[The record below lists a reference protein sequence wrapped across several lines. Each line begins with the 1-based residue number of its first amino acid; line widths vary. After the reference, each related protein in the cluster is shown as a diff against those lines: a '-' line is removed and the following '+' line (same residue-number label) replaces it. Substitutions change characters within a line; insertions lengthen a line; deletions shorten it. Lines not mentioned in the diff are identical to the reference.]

1 MSYNGSGTF
10 QINTSG
16 QPVVAGTVISATA
29 FNALTADL
37 ATGLSTA
44 ITKDGQTTTT
54 ARIPFAAG
62 ISSTLTT
69 DSSSVSTGSIITA
82 GGVGVAKNLYVGANV
97 NVAGTLGVTGV
108 ATFSAAPIYS
118 SLTASSAVATDASKG
133 LVSVTNTGTGNNVLA
148 TSPTITTPTVSGDAT
163 ISGLTVG
170 KGAGAVST
178 NTAVG
183 ASALAANTTGSSET
197 AFGKAALKANTTGTE
212 NTAVGADCLQAN
224 TTGSSNSVLGLFSMY
239 SNTTGG
245 SNTAIGRSALEN
257 NTTASY
263 NTAVGYQAGYNI
275 TTGIENTFIGTN
287 AGSNVSAPTRSV
299 CVGNYAG
306 YGLVASNTLYIARD
320 NVGAGNAG
328 CWIFGSSTGS
338 CNQGNNSSSWT
349 TTSDE
354 RVKNVLGD
362 STKGLAEIMQV
373 EVKNFKYKTAEE
385 MPEFVKNE
393 QGNAVISPDSENVYT
408 GAIAQQIQTCFPESV
423 KIGEQGVLSVDS
435 DPIFWAMLKAIQEL
449 KAEIDA
455 LKGTS

>member
-1 MSYNGSGTF
+1 
-10 QINTSG
+10 
-16 QPVVAGTVISATA
+16 
-29 FNALTADL
+29 
-37 ATGLSTA
+37 
-44 ITKDGQTTTT
+44 
-54 ARIPFAAG
+54 
-62 ISSTLTT
+62 
-69 DSSSVSTGSIITA
+69 
-82 GGVGVAKNLYVGANV
+82 
-97 NVAGTLGVTGV
+97 
-108 ATFSAAPIYS
+108 
-118 SLTASSAVATDASKG
+118 
-133 LVSVTNTGTGNNVLA
+133 
-148 TSPTITTPTVSGDAT
+148 
-163 ISGLTVG
+163 
-170 KGAGAVST
+170 
-178 NTAVG
+178 
-183 ASALAANTTGSSET
+183 
-197 AFGKAALKANTTGTE
+197 
-212 NTAVGADCLQAN
+212 
-224 TTGSSNSVLGLFSMY
+224 VLGLFSMY